1 MPLIVWS
8 VLGALW
14 TVSPVVAYVA
24 IGLTMVF
31 YFWLS
36 PPLAVG
42 MLGVIAS
49 MVWPL
54 TLLGS
59 RALSVSI
66 AVFVAAW
73 IGQFWEQCSHVLRRG
88 WRGLAL
94 GGLGY
99 PALQVVLLWSC
110 LVALQVDVAFGAV
123 LAAYAV
129 ERMLTLVPIT
139 PGGVGVVE
147 TAATAVLV
155 GFGAD
160 PVGAAAGVVLF
171 RVFSYL
177 IEIPL
182 GAVVAA
188 TWFAQ
193 TRRMAARTAL
203 AA

>member
-1 MPLIVWS
+1 L
-8 VLGALW
+8 
-14 TVSPVVAYVA
+14 
-24 IGLTMVF
+24 
-31 YFWLS
+31 
-36 PPLAVG
+36 
-42 MLGVIAS
+42 
-49 MVWPL
+49 
-54 TLLGS
+54 
-59 RALSVSI
+59 
-66 AVFVAAW
+66 
-73 IGQFWEQCSHVLRRG
+73 IGQFWEQCSHVLPRG

-188 TWFAQ
+188 TWFARS
-193 TRRMAARTAL
+193 RRMAASQTVL

>member
-1 MPLIVWS
+1 M
-8 VLGALW
+8 
-14 TVSPVVAYVA
+14 
-24 IGLTMVF
+24 
-31 YFWLS
+31 
-36 PPLAVG
+36 
-42 MLGVIAS
+42 
-49 MVWPL
+49 
-54 TLLGS
+54 
-59 RALSVSI
+59 
-66 AVFVAAW
+66 
-73 IGQFWEQCSHVLRRG
+73 
-88 WRGLAL
+88 
-94 GGLGY
+94 
-99 PALQVVLLWSC
+99 
-110 LVALQVDVAFGAV
+110 GAV

-188 TWFAQ
+188 AWFAR
-193 TRRMAARTAL
+193 TRSARLRAAGATA
-203 AA
+203 